1 MQTKLCKH
9 IHFNL
14 GSFFFKASLN
24 KRRRVLT
31 EILRSE
37 MQEQFSGLS
46 YREGHKSF
54 WNPIFAK
61 HIPHVCLCMQAC
73 NSSLQRPRFTLF
85 LNEPIWLKGQ
95 NFNTCKSCNVK
106 NPGSI
111 CCGRNRTPVGAER
124 VSPLRTMDQTSF
136 SGLRNPP
143 KTTNQP
149 KNPNQH
155 QQAFGL
161 GAARPSL
168 RCSCREL
175 CCHLPAAPGI
185 APAGHRRTRLLQ
197 SIKIGTSFSDSSHK
211 FSVEFLISASE
222 GTKKTQQQTKNT
234 KQGLREKTLV
244 KC

>member
-1 MQTKLCKH
+1 M
-9 IHFNL
+9 
-14 GSFFFKASLN
+14 
-24 KRRRVLT
+24 
-31 EILRSE
+31 
-37 MQEQFSGLS
+37 
-46 YREGHKSF
+46 
-54 WNPIFAK
+54 
-61 HIPHVCLCMQAC
+61 
-73 NSSLQRPRFTLF
+73 
-85 LNEPIWLKGQ
+85 
-95 NFNTCKSCNVK
+95 K

-222 GTKKTQQQTKNT
+222 GTKKNQQQTKNT